1 MVLFPLKNHWRS
13 FFQDVV
19 EYSPSNISCKMH
31 DLMHDLA
38 QSIMRLECVVVESGK
53 GVKVPKMIRHLSYIQ
68 GTSRN
73 DDVCK
78 VRSYAH
84 ALIHQ
89 IITVS
94 INILYPS
101 F

>member
-68 GTSRN
+68 GTSR
-73 DDVCK
+73 
-78 VRSYAH
+78 R
-84 ALIHQ
+84 
-89 IITVS
+89 
-94 INILYPS
+94 
-101 F
+101 